1 METQI
6 LSQRQNS
13 HLNGYYENLRNNMM
27 SFLEQVRCPDGQSG
41 SEKTQ
46 ENFDSYLTKLQTLC
60 NNPHSEYVSYNNL
73 TSSTADNNRPIYE
86 TVKSSIHDYNVL
98 PPTVI

>member
-1 METQI
+1 
-6 LSQRQNS
+6 
-13 HLNGYYENLRNNMM
+13 MM
-27 SFLEQVRCPDGQSG
+27 SFLEQVRCPEGQSG

-46 ENFDSYLTKLQTLC
+46 EHFDSYLTKLQTLC
-60 NNPHSEYVSYNNL
+60 NNPHSEYVAYNNL
-73 TSSTADNNRPIYE
+73 TSSTADDNRPVYE

>member
-1 METQI
+1 
-6 LSQRQNS
+6 
-13 HLNGYYENLRNNMM
+13 MM

>member
-1 METQI
+1 
-6 LSQRQNS
+6 
-13 HLNGYYENLRNNMM
+13 M

-60 NNPHSEYVSYNNL
+60 NNPHSEYMSYNNL
-73 TSSTADNNRPIYE
+73 TSSAADNNRPIYE

>member
-1 METQI
+1 
-6 LSQRQNS
+6 
-13 HLNGYYENLRNNMM
+13 MM
-27 SFLEQVRCPDGQSG
+27 SFLEQVRYPEGQSG

-46 ENFDSYLTKLQTLC
+46 EHFDSYLTKLQTLC
-60 NNPHSEYVSYNNL
+60 NNPHSEYVAYNNL
-73 TSSTADNNRPIYE
+73 TSSTAEDNRPVYE

>member
-1 METQI
+1 
-6 LSQRQNS
+6 
-13 HLNGYYENLRNNMM
+13 MM

-60 NNPHSEYVSYNNL
+60 NNPHSEYMSYNNL

>member
-1 METQI
+1 
-6 LSQRQNS
+6 
-13 HLNGYYENLRNNMM
+13 MM

-46 ENFDSYLTKLQTLC
+46 EHFDSYLTKLQTLC
-60 NNPHSEYVSYNNL
+60 NNPHSEYVAYNNL
-73 TSSTADNNRPIYE
+73 TSSTADDNRPVYE

>member
-1 METQI
+1 
-6 LSQRQNS
+6 
-13 HLNGYYENLRNNMM
+13 M
-27 SFLEQVRCPDGQSG
+27 SFLEQVRCPEGQSG

-46 ENFDSYLTKLQTLC
+46 EHFDSYLTKLQTLC
-60 NNPHSEYVSYNNL
+60 NNPHSEYVAYNNL
-73 TSSTADNNRPIYE
+73 TSSTADDNRPVYE

>member
-1 METQI
+1 
-6 LSQRQNS
+6 
-13 HLNGYYENLRNNMM
+13 M

-46 ENFDSYLTKLQTLC
+46 EHFDSYLTKLQTLC

-73 TSSTADNNRPIYE
+73 SSSTADNNRPVYE

>member
-1 METQI
+1 
-6 LSQRQNS
+6 
-13 HLNGYYENLRNNMM
+13 M

-60 NNPHSEYVSYNNL
+60 NNPHSEYMSYNNL